1 MTPVVIHFRGERR
14 ELVLRLGD
22 HAEIAGVEPDFL
34 RIVSMFQ
41 SGQEMRWPVIEAILA
56 CAMRPYRGLLAAF
69 VEERGPVAA
78 HALAG
83 RVFTAALFPE
93 REEEHEDEPAGE
105 PEAGRTNG
113 DSSSPSMSAP
123 A

>member
-22 HAEIAGVEPDFL
+22 HAEIAGVEPDYL
-34 RIVSMFQ
+34 KIVRMFEAGE
-41 SGQEMRWPVIEAILA
+41 SVLWPVVEVILA
-56 CAMRPYRGLLAAF
+56 CAMRPWRGLLAAF
-69 VEERGPVAA
+69 VEERGPLAA

-93 REEEHEDEPAGE
+93 SQAEESDAPGE

-113 DSSSPSMSAP
+113 DSTSPSMSAP